1 MTSIP
6 FPICRFSDNKLKRF
20 YLKKESLFVDF
31 WLYFWNV
38 HEIYN
43 VLKNKKTILAN
54 YYQNYCI
61 RNRYLLKSLKGLA
74 SAHHSVINV
83 LTGSKHCWSQH
94 RTTIFLFFHE
104 FEINWAGKSLS

>member
-6 FPICRFSDNKLKRF
+6 VAICRFSDNNFKRL

-43 VLKNKKTILAN
+43 VLKNKKSILA
-54 YYQNYCI
+54 
-61 RNRYLLKSLKGLA
+61 
-74 SAHHSVINV
+74 
-83 LTGSKHCWSQH
+83 
-94 RTTIFLFFHE
+94 
-104 FEINWAGKSLS
+104 